1 MSEKSVSQIAN
12 ERREKDHE
20 ASRKDVS
27 PNKGKTQNPNT
38 NWGRKEQRET
48 SINEG
53 QLNLGSNRNMGRAH
67 ESEAAPQHQP
77 SGAFGYSKDQT
88 QRKHEPAPVV
98 EDGAIDTRKTAESKV
113 TLGRHV
119 TSDNGFQIA
128 ERRSASVQQ
137 NRKETDRVFAD
148 RRKKSS
154 VNR

>member
-27 PNKGKTQNPNT
+27 PNKDRTQNPAS
-38 NWGRKEQRET
+38 NWGRKEQRQT
-48 SINEG
+48 SVGEG
-53 QLNLGSNRNMGRAH
+53 QLNLGSNQNAGRVH
-67 ESEAAPQHQP
+67 ESEAAPVHEPQ
-77 SGAFGYSKDQT
+77 GAFGYSKDQT

-98 EDGAIDTRKTAESKV
+98 EDGAIDKRKTAESRV

-119 TSDNGFQIA
+119 TSDNVFQIA

-137 NRKETDRVFAD
+137 NRKESE
-148 RRKKSS
+148 K
-154 VNR
+154 